1 MKVAIDRE
9 GNHAKLY
16 VSHFYND
23 LQKNHDHRCYYCGR
37 YSASKQAK
45 SNHKKEHMKEGD
57 L

>member
-1 MKVAIDRE
+1 MVAIDRE
-9 GNHAKLY
+9 GKPIKYYL
-16 VSHFYND
+16 SHFYND
-23 LQKNHDHRCYYCGR
+23 LKKNHEYRCYYCGR